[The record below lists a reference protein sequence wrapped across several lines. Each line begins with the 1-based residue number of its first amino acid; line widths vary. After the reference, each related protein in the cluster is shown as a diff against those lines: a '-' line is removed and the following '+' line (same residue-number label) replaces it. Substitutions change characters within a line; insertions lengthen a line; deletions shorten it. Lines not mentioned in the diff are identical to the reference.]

1 MKKIFYLV
9 LVFGLNIVT
18 SQLLAQATKTT
29 AKKTEASEAVAPPKE
44 LAPAVQIYFDNNK
57 FEIKK
62 EEASS
67 CFKS

>member
-29 AKKTEASEAVAPPKE
+29 AKKTDANEVVAPPKE
-44 LAPAVQIYFDNNK
+44 LAPAVQIYFDN
-57 FEIKK
+57 
-62 EEASS
+62 
-67 CFKS
+67 

>member
-1 MKKIFYLV
+1 MKKIFYLAM
-9 LVFGLNIVT
+9 VFGLNSVT

-29 AKKTEASEAVAPPKE
+29 AKKTEAKEVAAPPKE

-62 EEASS
+62 E
-67 CFKS
+67 